1 MAAKGPSYDQLVLQ
15 AIAALKERGGSS
27 VPAISKWIKAN
38 KKDATDSNIKVAVK
52 RCLKGGK
59 LDKVKNSFKLS
70 EAAKKAATKKPAKKK
85 PAKKAAKKPA
95 KKAAKKPAAKKP
107 AAKKPAKKAAK
118 KPAAKKAAPKKK

>member
-15 AIAALKERGGSS
+15 AVAALKERGGSS
-27 VPAISKWIKAN
+27 VPAIAKWIKAN

-70 EAAKKAATKKPAKKK
+70 GAAKKAAKSVKKATKKSP
-85 PAKKAAKKPA
+85 
-95 KKAAKKPAAKKP
+95 AKKPAAKKP
-107 AAKKPAKKAAK
+107 AAKKAPAKEKAPAKKAVSK
-118 KPAAKKAAPKKK
+118 KSKTISKKR